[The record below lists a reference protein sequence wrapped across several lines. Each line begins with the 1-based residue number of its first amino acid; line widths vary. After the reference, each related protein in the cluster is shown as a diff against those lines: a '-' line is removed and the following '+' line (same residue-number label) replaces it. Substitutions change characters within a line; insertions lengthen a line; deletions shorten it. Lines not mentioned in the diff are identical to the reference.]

1 MNISV
6 NILEVLTYLWVEKRM
21 LVMRHVMVAREE
33 LGPGCDW

>member
-6 NILEVLTYLWVEKRM
+6 NILKVRTYLRVEKRM
-21 LVMRHVMVAREE
+21 LVMLHVMVTREE